1 MESRTSRI
9 LPQLWEGSPI
19 LPSVFLF
26 FAFGFLEVAFLTPLG
41 LPDAFS
47 QLSDLER
54 GDNNSSF
61 SSFHSVSDNDR
72 EAGRLDMTKMG
83 SKWL

>member
-9 LPQLWEGSPI
+9 LPQLWEGSRI

-26 FAFGFLEVAFLTPLG
+26 FAADFLEVVFLTPLG

-47 QLSDLER
+47 QLSDSER
-54 GDNNSSF
+54 DDIRSF
-61 SSFHSVSDNDR
+61 SSFHSVSERDW
-72 EAGRLDMTKMG
+72 EAGRLDMTKTG